1 MQLVTQQ
8 EKQFLDSNPNLV
20 NNNVVLGTIV
30 TANKSATQAAS
41 VAADVPTIVA
51 DFNALLAK
59 LKAAGIVS

>member
-1 MQLVTQQ
+1 MNLVTSNQ
-8 EKQFLDSNPNLV
+8 KQWLNT
-20 NNNVVLGTIV
+20 NVTPASTQKLGTIV

-59 LKAAGIVS
+59 LKTAGIVS